1 MVMQDYMTLPRC
13 SMMQVSSWPTVSTL
27 IFHHHV
33 TVMVSSDDPKL
44 YQNILSNDL
53 EFRTHSKKRII
64 QGWLS
69 QQCPCCQV
77 TRLAKS
83 PNRPNL
89 HSALVVQ
96 PTTLVENDDGVP
108 SLKVS

>member
-1 MVMQDYMTLPRC
+1 MGFNGDLGGSNGDEGLHDPAAC

-53 EFRTHSKKRII
+53 EFRTS
-64 QGWLS
+64 
-69 QQCPCCQV
+69 
-77 TRLAKS
+77 
-83 PNRPNL
+83 
-89 HSALVVQ
+89 
-96 PTTLVENDDGVP
+96 
-108 SLKVS
+108 